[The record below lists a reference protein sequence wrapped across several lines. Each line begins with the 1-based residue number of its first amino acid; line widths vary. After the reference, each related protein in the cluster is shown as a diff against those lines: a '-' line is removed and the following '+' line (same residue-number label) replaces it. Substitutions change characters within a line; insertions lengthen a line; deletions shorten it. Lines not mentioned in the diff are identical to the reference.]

1 MNLLKINWEDLGA
14 FLLNKAITILLVSV
28 LFFILYQASS
38 RIVNRLFKNYSEQKW
53 TDTSLSL
60 IHI

>member
-28 LFFILYQASS
+28 LFLFSTKQVLGLLTDYLKIIVSKNGQILQES
-38 RIVNRLFKNYSEQKW
+38 
-53 TDTSLSL
+53 
-60 IHI
+60 

>member
-28 LFFILYQASS
+28 LFLFSTKQVLGLLTDYLKIIVSKNGQILPE
-38 RIVNRLFKNYSEQKW
+38 F
-53 TDTSLSL
+53 
-60 IHI
+60 